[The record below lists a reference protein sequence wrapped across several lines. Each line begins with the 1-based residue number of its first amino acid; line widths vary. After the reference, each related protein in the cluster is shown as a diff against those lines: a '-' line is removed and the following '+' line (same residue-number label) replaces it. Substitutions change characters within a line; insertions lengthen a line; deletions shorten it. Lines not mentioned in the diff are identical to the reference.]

1 MLFHKHSSGKENSVH
16 LMWIEKRAF
25 QNLTL
30 LYLISMFYSMLSEKR
45 MRLQFQKKPRYN
57 RGDAMANS
65 GIIISTPENQVG
77 LVGT

>member
-1 MLFHKHSSGKENSVH
+1 
-16 LMWIEKRAF
+16 
-25 QNLTL
+25 
-30 LYLISMFYSMLSEKR
+30 MFYSMLSEKR

-77 LVGT
+77 LVGTWTSSASLKPMEHDSGCDKKTK